1 MSPAAKPVPKYQ
13 ISPQADFWISFFY
26 YCSFCPAWFF
36 LSWLLENPLFHDHW
50 GYYIMAIFMAV
61 IPFLTAY
68 VVALSWYGGFT
79 RTEESLTDEEKP
91 QREVQ
96 KVISEELVIFDEKKA
111 AREATREVD
120 MDSPPP
126 YSDFNEVD
134 FERGVYVYRDE

>member
-1 MSPAAKPVPKYQ
+1 
-13 ISPQADFWISFFY
+13 
-26 YCSFCPAWFF
+26 
-36 LSWLLENPLFHDHW
+36 
-50 GYYIMAIFMAV
+50 MAIFMAV
-61 IPFLTAY
+61 IPFLMAY

-126 YSDFNEVD
+126 YSDFNEVG
-134 FERGVYVYRDE
+134 FGRGCS